1 MSKESEDKIFQRL
14 HDLRL
19 AQETLDPN
27 ISIHLREIHGML
39 KENPEV
45 VSLLSDQQVAT
56 YLDARRKLS
65 NITVMPAAKSA
76 AKKTAAAKAAKVSVD
91 DI

>member
-1 MSKESEDKIFQRL
+1 MSKEAEDKIFQRL
-14 HDLRL
+14 HDLQI

-27 ISIHLREIHGML
+27 ISLHLREIHGML

-45 VSLLSDQQVAT
+45 VSLLSDEQIST
-56 YLDARRKLS
+56 YLTARRKLS
-65 NITVMPAAKSA
+65 NITVMPAAKTA
-76 AKKTAAAKAAKVSVD
+76 AKKTAAAKAARVSVD